1 MLLNLALTPYSP
13 RVQKNYYLQRNDICS
28 TLWLSLQVH
37 LDKEQMSF
45 YGYMSLCIVAL
56 PNNIRKKEQK
66 DYSAG
71 MLHD

>member
-1 MLLNLALTPYSP
+1 
-13 RVQKNYYLQRNDICS
+13 
-28 TLWLSLQVH
+28 VH